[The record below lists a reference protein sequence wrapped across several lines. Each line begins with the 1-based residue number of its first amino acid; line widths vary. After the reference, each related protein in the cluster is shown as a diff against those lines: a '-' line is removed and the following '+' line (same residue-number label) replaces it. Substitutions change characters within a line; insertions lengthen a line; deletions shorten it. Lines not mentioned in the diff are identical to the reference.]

1 MRAFV
6 LFASKAVTTHE
17 FRLNDLPGSGG
28 RMDLVARCVT
38 QAIWLSNEIR
48 KDVAVYC
55 TLNGPPSPPKT
66 VGFFSDK
73 LKRVSPDERSIASWI
88 KKALE
93 TRAEREW
100 KKVQEGIFVSGTD
113 LISLVREL
121 KNACNFE
128 LYLLHPRGED
138 MRKTEISPNPCFILG
153 DHIGLPQ
160 EIEEEIERM
169 GARKISIGPKEYLAS
184 TCIAVVNNELD
195 RRELK

>member
-1 MRAFV
+1 M
-6 LFASKAVTTHE
+6 
-17 FRLNDLPGSGG
+17 
-28 RMDLVARCVT
+28 
-38 QAIWLSNEIR
+38 
-48 KDVAVYC
+48 
-55 TLNGPPSPPKT
+55 
-66 VGFFSDK
+66 
-73 LKRVSPDERSIASWI
+73 SPDERSIASWI

-93 TRAEREW
+93 NRAEKEW

-160 EIEEEIERM
+160 ELEEEIERM

-195 RRELK
+195 RRGME